1 MDYKKQWNDWFDGG
15 NTIWSEYG
23 YEYHSY
29 KVASEIISKLKL
41 PKGDIIQFGCGLGIT
56 IEKLCNQFGYDRV
69 YGYDLFN
76 PLNHPRIFSLD
87 VYEENT
93 HHSPIAYCDIDI
105 GSLDTDREARYLL
118 FNWAWGNLVKG
129 GYILIN
135 NSVVDDFIDIQPK
148 AEIKRLNEYDN
159 TELWKNPHQNRLNTK
174 TLVKRIK
181 NGQSH

>member
-1 MDYKKQWNDWFDGG
+1 MGCNVSSFKILVFCSNCFKCFP
-15 NTIWSEYG
+15 
-23 YEYHSY
+23 
-29 KVASEIISKLKL
+29 A
-41 PKGDIIQFGCGLGIT
+41 KGQ
-56 IEKLCNQFGYDRV
+56 
-69 YGYDLFN
+69 
-76 PLNHPRIFSLD
+76 S
-87 VYEENT
+87 
-93 HHSPIAYCDIDI
+93 
-105 GSLDTDREARYLL
+105 EARYLL

-181 NGQSH
+181 NLLANI